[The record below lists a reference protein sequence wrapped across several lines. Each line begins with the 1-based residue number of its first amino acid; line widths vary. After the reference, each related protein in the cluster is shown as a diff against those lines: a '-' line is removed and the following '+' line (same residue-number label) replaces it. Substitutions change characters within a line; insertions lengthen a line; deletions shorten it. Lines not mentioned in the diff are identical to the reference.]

1 VPPIVRRPLTFLGVG
16 VGVGIRAWAL
26 RASIVG
32 TEARAPLIVPAAIV
46 IATVGVRA
54 PAPLLSIVGAEARAP
69 LIVPA
74 AIVIATVGVRAPAL
88 LLSIVGAEAR
98 APLIVPAAIVI
109 ATVGVRLRAI
119 LLPRVGAEAL
129 ARLNIRPA
137 LTPRGVAAPPILF
150 SLLGSEVS
158 ARSIIRLAIT
168 AADVDVIAVPALSI
182 IEAGVLPPGI
192 VRVAIETGGGG
203 ELAILLISRLNH
215 AVEPFADRQAGSPS
229 GGACSLA
236 RFRTKA
242 SQIPRTARFHAHVQI
257 T

>member
-1 VPPIVRRPLTFLGVG
+1 LLIRLDTWTAPVDLTPRSVLVCRLGTEDRAPPIVRRPLTFLGVG

-32 TEARAPLIVPAAIV
+32 T
-46 IATVGVRA
+46 
-54 PAPLLSIVGAEARAP
+54 
-69 LIVPA
+69 
-74 AIVIATVGVRAPAL
+74 
-88 LLSIVGAEAR
+88 EAR

-192 VRVAIETGGGG
+192 VRVAIETGGGR
-203 ELAILLISRLNH
+203 EFAILRISRLDH
-215 AVEPFADRQAGSPS
+215 AVEPFADRHAGSPS

>member
-1 VPPIVRRPLTFLGVG
+1 LLIRLDTWTAPVDLTPRSVLVCRLGTEDRAPPIVRRPLTFLGAG
-16 VGVGIRAWAL
+16 VGVPAWAL
-26 RASIVG
+26 
-32 TEARAPLIVPAAIV
+32 
-46 IATVGVRA
+46 
-54 PAPLLSIVGAEARAP
+54 LLSIVGAKARAP

-98 APLIVPAAIVI
+98 APLIVPVAIVI

-158 ARSIIRLAIT
+158 A
-168 AADVDVIAVPALSI
+168 
-182 IEAGVLPPGI
+182 
-192 VRVAIETGGGG
+192 
-203 ELAILLISRLNH
+203 
-215 AVEPFADRQAGSPS
+215 
-229 GGACSLA
+229 
-236 RFRTKA
+236 
-242 SQIPRTARFHAHVQI
+242 
-257 T
+257 